1 MAENGASG
9 MTNADFARIFR
20 QQARQEEAPT
30 DDAVQAEKAPTA
42 DAHDDFQPRGF
53 GFGASRRNDFMTRD
67 QVPQLGFDSERQ
79 GTDEDEGTSHR
90 DGGLGASTNG
100 SAGLGAGAAAASG
113 GIGFQTFTRASEASD
128 EPKKKEALAMS
139 KAQLASLGK
148 WEKHTK
154 GFGMKMLSKMGF
166 KGRLG
171 KDERGVSSTVEVVQR
186 PALMGIG
193 YGNFTE
199 ASALKHN
206 RKLQRELKGETVE
219 DEAVRKRHEA
229 EALDEDDSLWRK
241 RKVPVVGGGGA
252 PKKYKRAADVS
263 HEAKMT
269 TKRSDV
275 ILDMRGPDVRV
286 LSNVSDAY
294 DVDPQRLD
302 AAKPKI
308 GEELIFN
315 VRTVVNLAQGQI
327 CDLTS
332 KLDRSDANVASLK
345 KEAEIIKAQ
354 VAMETVRL
362 QHIDAMMTRMK
373 QLEQETESA
382 LESRDIRGIVTLLS
396 GIREASPQ
404 EFEAYKLHQLVSALC
419 IPPLKALL
427 TAVNLTK
434 VEMREATVQQYRL
447 IQIFLLQVPS
457 GKRHGGEAT
466 GGSVF
471 YNIHEKVNSA
481 GEDIYNFILEETLW
495 PTVSQFVNY
504 QWSVKTAPEEC
515 IELFELFRP
524 HLSLDFQD
532 AFLRQLVLPRLKK
545 ECQRWDPQS
554 DTSLIH
560 DWLLPWVPYLGDAMQ
575 SLYPDIRLALANALN
590 QWHPSDLSVLAV
602 LSPWKPVWGEHEYA
616 KFTHRH
622 VVRKLIRCLHRDFEI
637 NPQQQSLE
645 ALTWVFAWKDYL
657 PERQFVALFEGEFFP
672 KWLKVLRRWVA
683 TEAPNLMELEK
694 WYRGWKGLFDK
705 QQLAQHRRLVVH
717 FHGALVLLETA
728 SDRYYQQQQ
737 NQEQGQL
744 ADIGIPSLNKK
755 APTSYQDALV
765 KAHEED
771 PTAEDGI
778 SSANDDGLSRSA
790 STTFQY
796 QEQQTKKKKANHHH
810 AVGLKDV
817 IENLAIAHNVMFMPK
832 GRHDGQQVYLF
843 GKHHILIEQGVV
855 FAEKSKGAFQPID
868 IEQLL

>member
-1 MAENGASG
+1 MVENGASG
-9 MTNADFARIFR
+9 MTNEDFARIFR
-20 QQARQEEAPT
+20 QQARQEEMPT
-30 DDAVQAEKAPTA
+30 DSTAHATTPAA
-42 DAHDDFQPRGF
+42 DADGDFRPR
-53 GFGASRRNDFMTRD
+53 GFGASRRNDFMTRG
-67 QVPQLGFDSERQ
+67 QAPQLGFASERQ
-79 GTDEDEGTSHR
+79 DADEGAPLR
-90 DGGLGASTNG
+90 GGLGANASD
-100 SAGLGAGAAAASG
+100 SPGLGAGG
-113 GIGFQTFTRASEASD
+113 GIGFQSSTRAASEAND
-128 EPKKKEALAMS
+128 EPTTTNEAPTKKNEALPMS

-219 DEAVRKRHEA
+219 DEAVRKRQEA

-241 RKVPVVGGGGA
+241 RKAPVAGGAGA
-252 PKKYKRAADVS
+252 PKKYKRAVDVS
-263 HEAKMT
+263 YEAKK
-269 TKRSDV
+269 TKRNDV

-286 LSNVSDAY
+286 LSNVSAAY
-294 DVDPQRLD
+294 DVDPKRLE

-315 VRTVVNLAQGQI
+315 VRMVVNLAQGQI
-327 CDLTS
+327 CDFTS

-362 QHIDAMMTRMK
+362 RHIDAMMTRMN
-373 QLEQETESA
+373 QLEQEAERA
-382 LESRDIRGIVTLLS
+382 LESRDVSGIMTLLS
-396 GIREASPQ
+396 DIREASPQ

-419 IPPLKALL
+419 IPALKALL

-434 VEMREATVQQYRL
+434 LETREVTIQQYRL
-447 IQIFLLQVPS
+447 IQVFLLHVPS
-457 GKRHGGEAT
+457 GKRTSGEAT
-466 GGSVF
+466 GGSIF
-471 YNIHEKVNSA
+471 HNIHEKVNSA

-524 HLSLDFQD
+524 HLSADFQD
-532 AFLRQLVLPRLKK
+532 AFLWQLVLPRLKK

-560 DWLLPWVPYLGDAMQ
+560 DWLLPWAPYLEDAMQ
-575 SLYPDIRLALANALN
+575 TLYPDIRLALSSALN
-590 QWHPSDLSVLAV
+590 QWHPSDLSVLAA
-602 LSPWKPVWGEHEYA
+602 LSPWKAVWGEHEYA

-622 VVRKLIRCLHRDFEI
+622 VVRKLVRCLHRDFEI

-645 ALTWVFAWKDYL
+645 ALTWVLAWKDHL

-683 TEAPNLMELEK
+683 AEAPNLMELEK
-694 WYRGWKGLFDK
+694 WYRGWKGFFDK

-737 NQEQGQL
+737 QDEVQSQR
-744 ADIGIPSLNKK
+744 AEIGIPSLNKK

-771 PTAEDGI
+771 PVADDGI
-778 SSANDDGLSRSA
+778 SSANDDGLSRPA
-790 STTFQY
+790 TFQY
-796 QEQQTKKKKANHHH
+796 QEQQPKKKTTNHH

-817 IENLAIAHNVMFMPK
+817 IEQLAITHNIMFMPK
-832 GRHDGQQVYLF
+832 GHHDGQQVYLF

-855 FAEKSKGAFQPID
+855 FAEQSKGAFQPVD